1 MRARDACIMRYAV
14 IDLETTGFSPTSDA
28 VVEMACV
35 LVEQRRIIGTW
46 STLVNPRRPIPEH
59 ATRVHGITDADVA
72 FAPPFELAERMLRR
86 QCRGATVVAHNASF
100 DLGFLPR
107 LQPLPSLCTVRL
119 ARRAFPN
126 APNYRNQTLREY
138 LQLNRDPMLAGS
150 SAHRALGDA
159 MVTAALL
166 VRCLDVIAPEDRSIA

>member
-1 MRARDACIMRYAV
+1 MRYAV
-14 IDLETTGFSPTSDA
+14 IDLETTGFSHANDA

-46 STLVNPRRPIPEH
+46 STLVNPRLPIPEH
-59 ATRVHGITDADVA
+59 ATRVHGITDSDVA
-72 FAPPFELAERMLRR
+72 FAPAFELAERMLHRL
-86 QCRGATVVAHNASF
+86 CRGATVVAHNAAF

-138 LQLNRDPMLAGS
+138 LHLNRDPMLAGS
-150 SAHRALGDA
+150 PAHRALGDA

-166 VRCLDVIAPEDRSIA
+166 VRCLEVIAPENAVIAS